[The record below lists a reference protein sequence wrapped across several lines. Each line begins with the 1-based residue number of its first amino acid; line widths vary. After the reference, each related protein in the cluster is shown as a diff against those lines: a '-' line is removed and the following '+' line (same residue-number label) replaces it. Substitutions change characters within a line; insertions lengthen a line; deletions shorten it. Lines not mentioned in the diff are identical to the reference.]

1 MGKYG
6 GGWDGGNIY
15 NQEELTFMRIFC
27 LQTGEY
33 KDASKNV
40 RMYLRHSSNV
50 IVDLWYMIL
59 NHFGVNHFISIVSLD
74 DYGPTDGPADQPMDG
89 RTDIAC

>member
-1 MGKYG
+1 
-6 GGWDGGNIY
+6 
-15 NQEELTFMRIFC
+15 MRIFC

-59 NHFGVNHFISIVSLD
+59 NHFGVNHLISVVFTNW
-74 DYGPTDGPADQPMDG
+74 GPTDGRTDR
-89 RTDIAC
+89 RTDIASYRDAYDASKKGISIFNDH